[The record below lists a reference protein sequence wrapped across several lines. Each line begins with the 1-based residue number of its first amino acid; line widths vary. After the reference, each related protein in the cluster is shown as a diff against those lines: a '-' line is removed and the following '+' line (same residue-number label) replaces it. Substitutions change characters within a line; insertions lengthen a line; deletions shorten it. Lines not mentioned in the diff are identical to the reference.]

1 MNMRDSVFINSVTA
15 DIEDKVKQAG
25 TLALE
30 ELLNIENPWMTLEF
44 LREVGVPF
52 YPDLRNGR

>member
-1 MNMRDSVFINSVTA
+1 MNMRDSVFISRVIA
-15 DIEDKVKQAG
+15 DIKDKVKQAG

-30 ELLNIENPWMTLEF
+30 ELLNSENPWMTLEF
-44 LREVGVPF
+44 LREVSVPF